1 MDRQDLIDSILWAA
15 ERVSTE
21 VLLRVY
27 KIMCRNVMI
36 RKGVENEEQNFQQNK
51 AAALME
57 DTGNP

>member
-1 MDRQDLIDSILWAA
+1 MDRQDLIDSIEWAA

-36 RKGVENEEQNFQQNK
+36 RKGEENEEQNFQQNK

>member
-1 MDRQDLIDSILWAA
+1 MDRQDLIDSIEWAA

-51 AAALME
+51 AATLME

>member
-1 MDRQDLIDSILWAA
+1 MERQDLIDSIEWAA